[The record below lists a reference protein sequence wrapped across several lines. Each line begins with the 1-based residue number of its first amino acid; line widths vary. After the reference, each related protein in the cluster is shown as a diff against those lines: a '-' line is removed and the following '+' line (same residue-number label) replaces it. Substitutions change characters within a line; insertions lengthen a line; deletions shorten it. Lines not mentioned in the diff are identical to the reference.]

1 MAARALLSA
10 TLILCAVA
18 AGGSPV
24 AWAAT
29 DPVFSSD
36 ISNAAI
42 AEQAETAFAEG
53 VRLKDAADRARP
65 HFRRAALCFE
75 ELNRRGAHNATL
87 YLNLGNA
94 WLLAG
99 ELPHAILAYRRG
111 VRLAPED
118 PALQTGLAAAR
129 EQVAY
134 PSGSTLGRPAVD
146 HRPPWLPRLSSDW
159 MFAASVVLYFVAWV
173 CLTRWL
179 MNRARRLLVAGLLA
193 LLAAGLL
200 TFFILAATHDEGD
213 KTVRP
218 LVVIADDG
226 VLLRKGDNLN
236 FPQRY
241 DTPLNKGVEARLLFE
256 RGEWLQIELAGG
268 EVGWVPRGLALVDR

>member
-1 MAARALLSA
+1 VAARTLLNA

-18 AGGSPV
+18 GSPT
-24 AWAAT
+24 AWAST
-29 DPVFSSD
+29 DPDFSPDLS
-36 ISNAAI
+36 SAAI

-53 VRLKDAADRARP
+53 VRQKDAADRARP

-75 ELNRRGAHNATL
+75 ELRRRGAHNATL

-111 VRLAPED
+111 LRLAPED
-118 PALQTGLAAAR
+118 IGLQTGLAAAR

-134 PSGSTLGRPAVD
+134 PSNSMLGRPAVD
-146 HRPPWLPRLSSDW
+146 HRPPWLPRFSSEW
-159 MFAASVVLYFVAWV
+159 MFAASVVLYFLAWV

-179 MNRARRLLVAGLLA
+179 MKRFRRLLVAGLLSFF
-193 LLAAGLL
+193 AAGLL
-200 TFFILAATHDEGD
+200 TFFTLAATRDESD
-213 KTVRP
+213 EAVRP
-218 LVVIADDG
+218 LVVVADDG

-236 FPQRY
+236 FPPRF

-268 EVGWVPRGLALVDR
+268 EVGWVPRGLVLVDR